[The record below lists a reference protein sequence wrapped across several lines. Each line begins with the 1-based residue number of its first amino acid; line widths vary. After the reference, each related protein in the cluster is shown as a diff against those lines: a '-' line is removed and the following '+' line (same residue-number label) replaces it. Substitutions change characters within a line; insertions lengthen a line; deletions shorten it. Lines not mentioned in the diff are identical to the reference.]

1 LKIYK
6 HQITNDLE
14 SFFEKRLDAYVE
26 FPIIKNHLTELANHL
41 YKGVQSKVPVVF
53 TLINNYH
60 SDYLGKGIKELQKL
74 SWTLADCQ
82 HTIANEYGFK
92 NWEAVQNLKKQKY
105 NFLFEK
111 SVNTLLEGNLDGLQI
126 ILDQHPQLLKTISQY
141 GHRATLLHY
150 VASNGVEMWRQ
161 KVPLNLPDI
170 TKYLL
175 KSSADKN
182 AKMKVY
188 GGEFDVLSLL
198 VTSAHPF
205 AAGVGEEMKK
215 ILK

>member
-1 LKIYK
+1 MKVYK
-6 HQITNDLE
+6 HQIINDLE
-14 SFFEKRLDAYVE
+14 SFYEKRLTAYVE
-26 FPIIKNHLTELANHL
+26 FPIIKNHLSELANHL
-41 YKGVQSKVPVVF
+41 YKGVQAKVPAVYSQ
-53 TLINNYH
+53 INNYN
-60 SDYLGKGIKELQKL
+60 SNYLGKDVKELQNL
-74 SWTLADCQ
+74 QLTLADCQ

-92 NWEAVQNLKKQKY
+92 NWKAVQDLKNLKY

-111 SVNTLLEGNLDGLQI
+111 SVNTLLEGNLDGLQ
-126 ILDQHPQLLKTISQY
+126 LVLEKHPQLLKTTSQY

-150 VASNGVEMWRQ
+150 VGSNGVEMWRQ
-161 KVPLNLPDI
+161 KVPMNLPEI

-175 KSSADKN
+175 KLGADKN
-182 AKMKVY
+182 AKMEVY

-215 ILK
+215 IF